1 MGSHRVGHDCSN
13 LAAAAGVKKIWR
25 KEKWMW
31 LLKRNMRDPYDGNVL
46 YLDCINTIIL

>member
-1 MGSHRVGHDCSN
+1 MGLHRVGHNCSN
-13 LAAAAGVKKIWR
+13 LAAAGVKKIWR

-31 LLKRNMRDPYDGNVL
+31 LLKRYMRDPYDGNVL